1 MQIEINWDVTYAC
14 PLRCVHCYSES
25 GRRPAR
31 QLSHAELL
39 ETADALVGM
48 KPRAVTFGGGEPL
61 LVPRI
66 VEVAERISR
75 AGIEVSMYTGGWPL
89 DPDTAQELV
98 RVLDRVNVSVDGAT
112 AAVHDRIRG
121 RRGSFDRAVKA
132 LELFDAAAAATDRP
146 FTFGLDCVL
155 VQSNLHQLDEVCALT
170 RRFPRLSFAWF
181 GAAIP
186 SGLASRAGFAD
197 RELLT
202 DDQLRELT
210 SRDTLARLRTL
221 VPAGVRVATTDNRA
235 LQMHPDMMARF
246 DFSMMQ
252 VEPDGEVRAM
262 PIYEGTVGNVRTDP
276 LDVLWERSKARW
288 KDPFITEAL
297 STADT
302 MADWAAAT
310 RRIDERFGSDE
321 VRARIARRPEF
332 GAVAVEVSR

>member
-39 ETADALVGM
+39 ETADALVAM

-61 LVPRI
+61 LVPGI
-66 VEVAERISR
+66 LEVAERISR
-75 AGIEVSMYTGGWPL
+75 AGVEVSMYTGGWPL
-89 DPDTAQELV
+89 GPDTARDLV

-121 RRGSFDRAVKA
+121 RRGSFDRAVRA
-132 LELFDAAAAATDRP
+132 LELLDGAAATDRP
-146 FTFGLDCVL
+146 FAFGLDCVVL
-155 VQSNLHQLDEVCALT
+155 QSNRHELDEVCVLA
-170 RRFPRLSFAWF
+170 RRFPRLSFVWF

-186 SGLASRAGFAD
+186 SGLASRPGFAE

-202 DDQLRELT
+202 DAQLRALT
-210 SRDTLARLRTL
+210 SPDTLARLRTL
-221 VPAGVRVATTDNRA
+221 VPAGVRVATTDNRV
-235 LQMHPDMMARF
+235 LQMHPDTMARI

-252 VEPDGEVRAM
+252 VEPDGQVRAM

-276 LDVLWERSKARW
+276 PDVLWERSVARW
-288 KDPFITEAL
+288 KDPFVTAAL

-302 MADWAAAT
+302 MTQWAAAT

-321 VRARIARRPEF
+321 VRDRIARRPEF
-332 GAVAVEVSR
+332 GAAIAEVSR